1 MFSSKNI
8 FNTLYESVVR
18 FGPNSGQNGG
28 SRSGS
33 PPSTA
38 NSVAGSERYIPN
50 SGQIT
55 GSHGIAP
62 TNGGDKRGNDKQS
75 SKSLDTSEVTKRLES
90 EISWNMNEF
99 DRAHDLQNGVI
110 SEELFFEELPSVD
123 NMAPPRSTIGG
134 MGRNGFTVSS
144 MREESEPDLMRFQSE
159 DELEE
164 EEEEATDNRAD
175 QQREGVQSNQTSRMV
190 TMNAD
195 QYQAMVNEL
204 RAARHERNRRERET
218 QEATQPKGP
227 TRARKVARVP
237 QSRPSSGTSPAPS
250 GADPLVDILQK
261 IAEGFDKLG
270 DSRAQGSNAKRE
282 KLKVPA
288 FDGNKDKATDWLEEY
303 ERICR
308 SNGWDTEYM
317 FTIVP
322 SYLEG
327 RAKRWYKTVEY
338 DLREWDDFVD
348 EFHRRYIPADSHHNK
363 FVEFSSA
370 TQLREESASDFI
382 DRVLE
387 LKARSKQRIP
397 EQTVITV
404 IKRGLKNATYRMA
417 VSREDR
423 LSTVID
429 IIHDYDDA
437 NENTAQDRERY
448 GSEFKSRTNNDPPRG
463 RNERGPDSRPQIAPR
478 PDYRQQQTQQR
489 PQRRPA
495 SGFQFECYNCGKMGH
510 NHASCYAPRDQAR
523 IDAKLAEYRQF
534 RERANRGEQPPVPP
548 TTKSTEN
555 VPAPTVPK
563 EVDASAGRE

>member
-38 NSVAGSERYIPN
+38 NSVADSERYIPN
-50 SGQIT
+50 SGLIT

-75 SKSLDTSEVTKRLES
+75 SKSLDTSEVTKRLDD
-90 EISWNMNEF
+90 EINWNMYEF
-99 DRAHDLQNGVI
+99 DRAHDFQNGVI
-110 SEELFFEELPSVD
+110 SEELFFEELPSAD
-123 NMAPPRSTIGG
+123 NMAPPRSTVSGAT
-134 MGRNGFTVSS
+134 RNGFRVSS
-144 MREESEPDLMRFQSE
+144 MREEPEEDLMRFQSE
-159 DELEE
+159 EEPLEE
-164 EEEEATDNRAD
+164 EEEPTHEPNNQGGG
-175 QQREGVQSNQTSRMV
+175 QQTQNQNLV
-190 TMNAD
+190 TMSSD
-195 QYQAMVNEL
+195 QYHALVEEV
-204 RAARHERNRRERET
+204 RASRRERNERQRQAQQSAPLGGSNRT
-218 QEATQPKGP
+218 
-227 TRARKVARVP
+227 RKVARVP
-237 QSRPSSGTSPAPS
+237 QGPPPTGRQSAQQ

-437 NENTAQDRERY
+437 NENTA
-448 GSEFKSRTNNDPPRG
+448 
-463 RNERGPDSRPQIAPR
+463 
-478 PDYRQQQTQQR
+478 
-489 PQRRPA
+489 
-495 SGFQFECYNCGKMGH
+495 
-510 NHASCYAPRDQAR
+510 
-523 IDAKLAEYRQF
+523 
-534 RERANRGEQPPVPP
+534 
-548 TTKSTEN
+548 
-555 VPAPTVPK
+555 
-563 EVDASAGRE
+563 